1 MIKLWQVR
9 DRRELLSDKRYN
21 STVTGELLEVF
32 SLRLQTDQDDSL
44 MTSVNSIL
52 VVLVSAIKKTNGVRI
67 RKKNVTLLLFIHDM
81 ILNIN
86 NCYESISY

>member
-81 ILNIN
+81 ILNIKKLL
-86 NCYESISY
+86 